1 MLRHLGP
8 FLSVTAVASAL
19 ALGALA
25 PASAGAAQPINQ
37 KRLAKQV
44 GATVT
49 AAYPDLP
56 VTKVQCPK
64 VVKRKP
70 GTTAVCVATAGG
82 ISLEMLVTVT
92 DKKGGVTIESTQA
105 VIAKARAEEFVRS
118 NATLPV
124 VVDCGPDAYIVRPPG
139 STFLCTAT
147 FADGTVQQVFLSPT
161 DVAGTVTITQVL

>member
-1 MLRHLGP
+1 VGP
-8 FLSVTAVASAL
+8 FLSATVVTSAL
-19 ALGALA
+19 ALGVLA
-25 PASAGAAQPINQ
+25 PASAGAAETVNP

-44 GATVT
+44 AATVT

-56 VTKVQCPK
+56 VTTVKCPK
-64 VVKRKP
+64 AIKRKP

-82 ISLEMLVTVT
+82 LSLEMLVTVT
-92 DKKGGVTIESTQA
+92 DKKGGVSIESTQA
-105 VIAKARAEEFVRS
+105 VIAKARAEEFVRY

-139 STFLCTAT
+139 SPFECTAT
-147 FADGTVQQVFLSPT
+147 FADGTVQQVFLSPS